1 MRPAESTQLPVPREA
16 AVAHYHLPGSRRS
29 FLPVVRGA
37 LPVYLLIDQST
48 NQSVWQ
54 CSLSFIDDQEID
66 FHHVGICDGEGLS
79 PWNQLSEEVVIT
91 AVQLILNP
99 KVPPH
104 NTTSNTNRI

>member
-1 MRPAESTQLPVPREA
+1 MRTIIYLAPDDPSYQLY
-16 AVAHYHLPGSRRS
+16 VAPFRCISCS
-29 FLPVVRGA
+29 
-37 LPVYLLIDQST
+37 IDQST
-48 NQSVWQ
+48 NRSVWQ